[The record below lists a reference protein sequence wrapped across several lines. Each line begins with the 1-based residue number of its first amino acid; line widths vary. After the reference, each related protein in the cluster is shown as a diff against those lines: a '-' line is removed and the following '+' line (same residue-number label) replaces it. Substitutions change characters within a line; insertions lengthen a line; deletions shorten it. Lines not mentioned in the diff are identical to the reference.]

1 MLTIF
6 ITENT
11 IMRIV
16 SNYWRGATVLFG
28 ILFALVVLA
37 TPTLVQGRT
46 IQRPIQDFVTQQG
59 TFCIDDGAS
68 GCLLFVPP
76 DPNFIGWSNDFD
88 KDNDGVQDKA
98 ALFTGIDYAGLV
110 DAYPDG
116 KEPKITGTVTE
127 RRLKDGR
134 AEVTVLLHTKNAN
147 VWVVELDL
155 AGDVS
160 DQIANKATLFGHR
173 PVDVLNGEGQAL
185 ADTFLHVVF
194 INTAPGA
201 PLPDLIRFVVG
212 ATEPGQELKFLSFSA
227 HAQGPLTT
235 EFGVPE
241 GTPGKCTVIQ
251 TGLFMTQG
259 QGLIPD
265 SFPAED
271 INLNVIGH

>member
-1 MLTIF
+1 
-6 ITENT
+6 
-11 IMRIV
+11 MRIV

-28 ILFALVVLA
+28 ILFVLIVLA

-46 IQRPIQDFVTQQG
+46 IQRPIQDFLSQQG

-68 GCLLFVPP
+68 GCFLSIPP
-76 DPNFIGWSNDFD
+76 DPNFIGWSKDFD
-88 KDNDGVQDKA
+88 KDNDGVQDAA
-98 ALFTGIDYAGLV
+98 ALFAGIDYAGLV
-110 DAYPDG
+110 NAYPNG
-116 KEPKITGTVTE
+116 EKPEITGTVTE

-147 VWVVELDL
+147 AWVVELDL

-201 PLPDLIRFVVG
+201 PLPDLIRFAVG

-227 HAQGPLTT
+227 HAKGPLIA
-235 EFGVPE
+235 EFGIPE

-251 TGLFMTQG
+251 TGLFMTHG
-259 QGLIPD
+259 QGLGIAD
-265 SFPAED
+265 FFPAED